1 MRKFLLPLAIIFV
14 LCLGPGAFAQQ
25 THGPAGKAGP
35 QLSGFFD
42 FSSFPADFPSGVGT
56 IQRITCT
63 VGSSDQPAIY
73 TGNMMLDCDAQ
84 TPHNETTIA
93 VDPNDRNHAIDGDD
107 AHPLHQPTAAPLYR
121 PPPPPLLPATPL

>member
-25 THGPAGKAGP
+25 THGPAAKAGP

-42 FSSFPADFPSGVGT
+42 FSAFPADFPSGVGT

-63 VGSSDQPAIY
+63 VESSAQPAIY
-73 TGNMMLDCDAQ
+73 SGNMLLDCDAQ
-84 TPHNETTIA
+84 TPHTETTIA
-93 VDPNDRNHAIDGDD
+93 ANPTNRTPPTGANTS
-107 AHPLHQPTAAPLYR
+107 HQ
-121 PPPPPLLPATPL
+121 